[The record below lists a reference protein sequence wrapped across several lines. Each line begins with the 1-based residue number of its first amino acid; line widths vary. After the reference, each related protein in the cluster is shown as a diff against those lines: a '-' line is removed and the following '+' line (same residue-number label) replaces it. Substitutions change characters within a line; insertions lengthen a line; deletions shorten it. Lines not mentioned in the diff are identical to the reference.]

1 MEGFR
6 RDVWPNAHSRSGP
19 AAEQSFPSSPPGTF
33 PPPRRLRPHEG
44 HITRQLTVHIFIA
57 EKIHQTYNSNHRPP
71 SQSTSKKEPSSP
83 FSLDEKLLSN

>member
-19 AAEQSFPSSPPGTF
+19 AAEQSFPSSPP
-33 PPPRRLRPHEG
+33 
-44 HITRQLTVHIFIA
+44 